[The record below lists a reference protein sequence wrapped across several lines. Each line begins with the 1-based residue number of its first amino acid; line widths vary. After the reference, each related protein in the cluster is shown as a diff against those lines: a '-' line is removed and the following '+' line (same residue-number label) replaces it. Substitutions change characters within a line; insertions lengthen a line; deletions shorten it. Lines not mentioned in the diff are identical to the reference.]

1 MIVIEAVSDQHGQVN
16 FELTKKQ
23 FRALQQL
30 VAAILGAKL
39 RQDDDDSIWLRMPNY
54 IDKPYRNQL
63 AKFLLHPE
71 NEGTLNNDEIDILN
85 RFLNEKDQDI
95 QKALLKGQREY
106 MDILTP
112 KKWDAFKQYT
122 QETLNK
128 GCTWYF
134 L

>member
-1 MIVIEAVSDQHGQVN
+1 MIVIMAMKDAQRQNN
-16 FELTKKQ
+16 FEITEKQ

-39 RQDDDDSIWLRMPNY
+39 RQDDDSIWLRMPNY
-54 IDKPYRNQL
+54 IDRTYRNQL

-71 NEGTLNNDEIDILN
+71 NEGTLENDEIEILN
-85 RFLNEKDQDI
+85 HVLNEKDQNI
-95 QKALLKGQREY
+95 QKALLKGQEEY
-106 MDILTP
+106 MSILTP
-112 KKWDAFKQYT
+112 EKWDAFKKYT
-122 QETLNK
+122 QEALSQ